1 MRLSL
6 VLCLTSVR
14 ADFLSDN
21 GLTRGDLKQMHVRFC
36 QSDPKQKELCSNFGD
51 GDGSDLPDFPDAPEW
66 FQKLI
71 ELRYEQSHLLCY
83 QFYLDFF
90 GIEDQSKIHNSYIA
104 NGGQGW
110 VNHSKNLVG

>member
-1 MRLSL
+1 MRLSFI
-6 VLCLTSVR
+6 LCLTSAR
-14 ADFLSDN
+14 ADFLSEN
-21 GLTRGDLKQMHVRFC
+21 GLTRGDLKQMHFRFC
-36 QSDPKQKELCSNFGD
+36 ESDPKQKELCSLRD
-51 GDGSDLPDFPDAPEW
+51 GDLPDFPDAPEW

-110 VNHSKNLVG
+110 VEKQKRC